1 MKQNLLTLCLAIS
14 CFFAFAQSKNSNNL
28 NTNTKSIYSSVS
40 SPIISSSAAAAPPF
54 WSNDFS
60 NASDWT
66 MVDLLNGGLQNWVI
80 TTNGPQGGF
89 SNAMGPIASTTAAN
103 GFALY
108 DSDALNSQY
117 VPQQATLTYNGTVD
131 CSQYQ
136 YVNINFECHHRVFRD
151 SVFVEISLD
160 NFQTIA
166 GRYRFHE
173 EIALN
178 NSSANPDFVSVNVS
192 SSAGNQSNVY
202 FRFMY
207 EGEWDYAIMIDDVSF
222 SETPNN
228 EIKFDGETFGGWWI
242 AYATSGGY
250 GSDFTFNPLDQL
262 TAMPYRFEGSIA
274 NTGVMTQNNV
284 VMHVDVEDAQGM
296 MLSNHASSP
305 ISLTMGA
312 ADTVATTT
320 NFTPTSY
327 GIHNFNFYASSDSF
341 PTTDTVTRS
350 AIVTDTVYGVDFDW
364 NSDGANAGGG
374 YFLGRSCGGQVLGNA
389 FDIFAPT
396 YATSITF
403 FVDDES
409 VVGAEVTAQLYEV
422 DPSQS
427 IANAPPLLLN
437 ESDPYTLTGPDI
449 GNWKTLKLQST
460 APISL
465 FPGSSYLA
473 AVKGSQHP
481 LDTSMI
487 SSNNNPNSASYLQ
500 NNCPDANGNV
510 GNWGGLSSA
519 PMIRLNV
526 SATAPPTGVKDIYHN
541 GISVYP
547 NPSGGEI
554 SIDIADFNAY
564 YLSVK
569 DILGKEVYS
578 EKIKDSKFKINL
590 THLEKGVYLIELNNN
605 LNKFSKE
612 IIIQ

>member
-1 MKQNLLTLCLAIS
+1 
-14 CFFAFAQSKNSNNL
+14 
-28 NTNTKSIYSSVS
+28 
-40 SPIISSSAAAAPPF
+40 
-54 WSNDFS
+54 
-60 NASDWT
+60 
-66 MVDLLNGGLQNWVI
+66 
-80 TTNGPQGGF
+80 
-89 SNAMGPIASTTAAN
+89 
-103 GFALY
+103 
-108 DSDALNSQY
+108 
-117 VPQQATLTYNGTVD
+117 
-131 CSQYQ
+131 
-136 YVNINFECHHRVFRD
+136 
-151 SVFVEISLD
+151 
-160 NFQTIA
+160 
-166 GRYRFHE
+166 
-173 EIALN
+173 
-178 NSSANPDFVSVNVS
+178 
-192 SSAGNQSNVY
+192 
-202 FRFMY
+202 
-207 EGEWDYAIMIDDVSF
+207 
-222 SETPNN
+222 
-228 EIKFDGETFGGWWI
+228 
-242 AYATSGGY
+242 
-250 GSDFTFNPLDQL
+250 
-262 TAMPYRFEGSIA
+262 MPYRFEGSIA

-296 MLSNHASSP
+296 MLSNHTSSP

-403 FVDDES
+403 FVDDQS

-481 LDTSMI
+481 LDTSLI

-526 SATAPPTGVKDIYHN
+526 SATAPPTGVKDIYYN
-541 GISVYP
+541 GISIYP
-547 NPSGGEI
+547 NPSNGEI

-564 YLSVK
+564 DLSVL

-578 EKIKDSKFKINL
+578 EKINGNKFKINL
-590 THLEKGVYLIELNNN
+590 SHLEKGVYLIEFKNK

>member
-1 MKQNLLTLCLAIS
+1 MKHNLLTLCLAIS
-14 CFFAFAQSKNSNNL
+14 CFFAFAQSKNSANL
-28 NTNTKSIYSSVS
+28 NTNTKSIFSSVP

-60 NASDWT
+60 NASEWSMD
-66 MVDLLNGGLQNWVI
+66 DLVNGGLQNWVI

-103 GFALY
+103 GFALF
-108 DSDALNSQY
+108 DSDALNSSY
-117 VPQQATLTYNGTVD
+117 TPQEATLTYRGSVD

-136 YVNINFECHHRVFRD
+136 YVNVNFECHHRQFAD
-151 SVFVEISLD
+151 SVYLEISLD
-160 NFQTIA
+160 SFQTVA
-166 GRYRFHE
+166 GVYHFHNDIE
-173 EIALN
+173 R
-178 NSSANPDFVSVNVS
+178 NSSSPNPDYLAINVS
-192 SSAGNQSNVY
+192 SSAGNQSNVH
-202 FRFMY
+202 FRFRY
-207 EGEWDYAIMIDDVSF
+207 VGEWDYAIMIDDVSF

-296 MLSNHASSP
+296 MLSNHTSSP

-403 FVDDES
+403 FVDDQS

-481 LDTSMI
+481 LDTSLI

-519 PMIRLNV
+519 PMWKCKQHTWW
-526 SATAPPTGVKDIYHN
+526 S
-541 GISVYP
+541 
-547 NPSGGEI
+547 
-554 SIDIADFNAY
+554 
-564 YLSVK
+564 
-569 DILGKEVYS
+569 
-578 EKIKDSKFKINL
+578 
-590 THLEKGVYLIELNNN
+590 
-605 LNKFSKE
+605 
-612 IIIQ
+612 